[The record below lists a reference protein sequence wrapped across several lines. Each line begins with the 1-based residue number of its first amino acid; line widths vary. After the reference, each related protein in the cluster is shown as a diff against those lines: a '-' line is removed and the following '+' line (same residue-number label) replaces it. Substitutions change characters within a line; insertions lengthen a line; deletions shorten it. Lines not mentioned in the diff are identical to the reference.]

1 MTQFLNL
8 TFETKSK
15 IKDSGA
21 RGAGVNRKGAFVPQ
35 DLPWSQ
41 CGAQVAA
48 APDSAIGVLH

>member
-21 RGAGVNRKGAFVPQ
+21 GGGVVNRKGAFVPQ